1 MLTSLSSPPRPP
13 IAQAVLP
20 ALLLAV
26 PLLLAGCA
34 VGPDYER
41 PPIDIG
47 GSFKEAG
54 DWVPATPAEAIE
66 RGQWWQLFADP
77 QLDALMAQL
86 DVSNQNIA
94 AAVAAYDQSRA
105 LVRQQRASLF
115 PSVDL
120 SFGVTRTGS
129 GSSRNNVVTG
139 GTVSSSNNRIR
150 NNYQTSIGASWE
162 PDIWGRLRRN
172 VENAEAGAQASA
184 ADLALARLS
193 AQGELATNYLSL
205 RQADAEIAL
214 LQQTLEGY
222 ARALEIANNRY
233 KVGVAPK
240 TDVLS
245 AQTQF
250 YNTQAELEG
259 LHRTRAT
266 LEHAVAVLLGK
277 VPAQFS
283 LLPAEWNPQVPQ
295 VPVGLPSALLQR
307 RPDIASAE
315 RQMAAANDS
324 IGIAKAAWF
333 PSFSLSGSYGANSQ
347 TLGDLFETSATVWS
361 LGASAAQTLLDFG
374 ARKAQVEQARASYRQ
389 AVANYRQ
396 TTLTAFQEVE
406 DNLSATRV
414 LERQYELRQQA
425 SAIADENERLI
436 LNQYRA
442 GKIAFVEVVTASASA
457 LSARRTLS
465 QAALDRQTTAVAL
478 IQAIGGGWQG
488 VDDDAAA
495 TRDR

>member
-1 MLTSLSSPPRPP
+1 MIASLSSLTRTPLART
-13 IAQAVLP
+13 
-20 ALLLAV
+20 LLLAV
-26 PLLLAGCA
+26 PFMLAGCA

-41 PPIDIG
+41 PQIDVG

-54 DWVPATPAEAIE
+54 DWTPAAPAEAIE

-77 QLDALMAQL
+77 QLDALMARI
-86 DVSNQNIA
+86 DVSNQNVA
-94 AAVAAYDQSRA
+94 AALASYEQSRA

-115 PSVDL
+115 PTVDL
-120 SFGVTRTGS
+120 SFGATRTGS
-129 GSSRNNVVTG
+129 GSSRNTVVTG
-139 GTVSSSNNRIR
+139 GNVVQSGSSRIR
-150 NNYQTSIGASWE
+150 NNYQSRIGTSWE
-162 PDIWGRLRRN
+162 PDVWGRLRRN

-205 RQADAEIAL
+205 RQADAEIGL
-214 LQQTLEGY
+214 LRQTLEGY
-222 ARALEIANNRY
+222 ERALEIANNRY

-245 AQTQF
+245 AQTQL

-259 LHRTRAT
+259 LNRTRAT
-266 LEHAVAVLLGK
+266 LEHALAVLVGT
-277 VPAQFS
+277 VPAQFG
-283 LLPAEWNPQVPQ
+283 LPAAEWNPQVPQ
-295 VPVGLPSALLQR
+295 VPVGLPSTLLQR

-315 RQMAAANDS
+315 RQMAAANAS

-333 PSFSLSGSYGANSQ
+333 PTLSLTGSYGSNSQ
-347 TLGDLFETSATVWS
+347 RLSELFDASSVVWS

-374 ARKAQVEQARASYRQ
+374 ARKAQVAQARAGYQQ
-389 AVANYRQ
+389 ALANYRQ

-406 DNLSATRV
+406 DNLSAARV

-478 IQAIGGGWQG
+478 IQAIGGGWQAG
-488 VDDDAAA
+488 DEAGENH
-495 TRDR
+495 TR